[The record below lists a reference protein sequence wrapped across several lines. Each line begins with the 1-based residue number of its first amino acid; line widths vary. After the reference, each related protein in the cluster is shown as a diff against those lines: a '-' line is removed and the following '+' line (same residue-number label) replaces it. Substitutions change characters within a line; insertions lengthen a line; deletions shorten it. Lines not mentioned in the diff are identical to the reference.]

1 MFSEIKRQHIIV
13 FIVMLAVLFGAGV
26 KYGRGLEETSAA
38 PVTVVQADDREI
50 SSTEE
55 EKEVTVHVAGFVFNP
70 GVFTFKEGSRVI
82 DAVEKAQPKPEA
94 DLDALNLAKKLV
106 DQERVVVPCRMEA
119 GSSPGIVIPTGGQSD
134 GQSAS
139 GGQTVNINTAGEAEL
154 ETLPGIGPAKAKA
167 IIQYRE
173 ETGFFNSIEEI
184 EEVPGIGPATFN
196 NLKDKIM
203 I

>member
-26 KYGRGLEETSAA
+26 KYGRGLEETAA
-38 PVTVVQADDREI
+38 VPVTVVQAGDQETSAREA
-50 SSTEE
+50 
-55 EKEVTVHVAGFVFNP
+55 EKNVTVHVAGFVFNP

-82 DAVEKAQPKPEA
+82 DAVEKAQPKAEA

-106 DQERVVVPCRMEA
+106 DQERIVVPCRMEV
-119 GSSPGIVIPTGGQSD
+119 GSSPGMVIPSGSQS
-134 GQSAS
+134 GVQSAS
-139 GGQTVNINTAGEAEL
+139 GGQMVNINTAGEAEL

-167 IIQYRE
+167 IIKYRE
-173 ETGFFNSIEEI
+173 ESGFFSSIEEI

-196 NLKDKIM
+196 NIKDSITV
-203 I
+203 